1 MMKSFVEKLNHV
13 NLYHMNHSMPL
24 RLSLYNNLL
33 NQYHEELC
41 DRDDVLVI
49 ENIAPVNDG
58 NENQLQ
64 WLNTKHFSTF
74 FKNSY
79 GVSSGIFYNWLDD
92 FTLLVKLPSKDIVS
106 KVCEDWLTEV
116 TSEESEGARYSSS
129 SICL

>member
-64 WLNTKHFSTF
+64 WLNTEAFL
-74 FKNSY
+74 N
-79 GVSSGIFYNWLDD
+79 ILQEQIW
-92 FTLLVKLPSKDIVS
+92 
-106 KVCEDWLTEV
+106 
-116 TSEESEGARYSSS
+116 SEFRYF
-129 SICL
+129 L

>member
-41 DRDDVLVI
+41 DRDDVLGI

-58 NENQLQ
+58 NENQL
-64 WLNTKHFSTF
+64 
-74 FKNSY
+74 
-79 GVSSGIFYNWLDD
+79 
-92 FTLLVKLPSKDIVS
+92 
-106 KVCEDWLTEV
+106 
-116 TSEESEGARYSSS
+116 
-129 SICL
+129 